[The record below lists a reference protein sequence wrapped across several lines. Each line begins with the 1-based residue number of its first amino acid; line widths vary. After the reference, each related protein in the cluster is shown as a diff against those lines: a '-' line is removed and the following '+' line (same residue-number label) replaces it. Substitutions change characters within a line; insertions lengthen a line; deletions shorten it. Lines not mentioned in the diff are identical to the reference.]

1 MKEIRPRIGFREFLV
16 GFAMIVA
23 SVLAI
28 VDRDFRQLY
37 GQLLLV
43 IIGGYFGQL
52 IPKKDI

>member
-1 MKEIRPRIGFREFLV
+1 MREIRPRIGFRETLV
-16 GFAMIVA
+16 GFSMIVA
-23 SVLAI
+23 SILAI

-52 IPKKDI
+52 LPKKDL